1 MTYRSANSTGVA
13 PREWPES
20 RRSRLEL
27 AVVPAAVRIARYWT
41 ADQLAGTGPG
51 PGPADPDLVD
61 SAVLAVS
68 ELVTNAIAA
77 VSQDAAAGRDWAS
90 GQNRAVSQDA
100 VAGRDWASGQDRA
113 DGQHRA
119 SGQDGAGG
127 RHAAADL
134 ACAAAA
140 RPGLAL
146 AGTALVAAVAASCVL
161 PTRILSFGDLTSGQ
175 GLPGPVAA
183 LGAALSAGLPPP
195 SPPPPPPP
203 CPRVSLVI
211 SRMNMIVR
219 IEVHDSSRVPLPPT
233 CRRDAEDETGR
244 GLLVVAALAENWG
257 WQPEPFGKVVWC
269 ELAN

>member
-1 MTYRSANSTGVA
+1 MTYRSANGTGVA
-13 PREWPES
+13 PREWPDS

-27 AVVPAAVRIARYWT
+27 AVVPAAVRIARHWT

-51 PGPADPDLVD
+51 PGPADADLVD

-77 VSQDAAAGRDWAS
+77 VGQDAAAGLD
-90 GQNRAVSQDA
+90 G
-100 VAGRDWASGQDRA
+100 A
-113 DGQHRA
+113 DGRHA
-119 SGQDGAGG
+119 EAGQDGADG
-127 RHAAADL
+127 RHAEAGRGAAADR

-140 RPGLAL
+140 RPGLAF
-146 AGTALVAAVAASCVL
+146 AGTALAAAVAASSVL
-161 PTRILSFGDLTSGQ
+161 PGRILSFGDLTCGP

-183 LGAALSAGLPPP
+183 LGAALSAGLPP
-195 SPPPPPPP
+195 SPPPS
-203 CPRVSLVI
+203 PRVSLVI
-211 SRMNMIVR
+211 ARLHTIVR

-269 ELAN
+269 ELAS

>member
-1 MTYRSANSTGVA
+1 MTYRSANSTGLA
-13 PREWPES
+13 AREWPES

-77 VSQDAAAGRDWAS
+77 VSQDA
-90 GQNRAVSQDA
+90 
-100 VAGRDWASGQDRA
+100 A

-195 SPPPPPPP
+195 SPPPPPSTP

-219 IEVHDSSRVPLPPT
+219 VEVHDSSRVPLPPT

-269 ELAN
+269 ELAS

>member
-51 PGPADPDLVD
+51 PGPADPDL
-61 SAVLAVS
+61 
-68 ELVTNAIAA
+68 
-77 VSQDAAAGRDWAS
+77 AG
-90 GQNRAVSQDA
+90 
-100 VAGRDWASGQDRA
+100 
-113 DGQHRA
+113 
-119 SGQDGAGG
+119 
-127 RHAAADL
+127 
-134 ACAAAA
+134 AAAA

-195 SPPPPPPP
+195 SPPPPPSTP

>member
-90 GQNRAVSQDA
+90 GQNRAVSQD
-100 VAGRDWASGQDRA
+100 
-113 DGQHRA
+113 
-119 SGQDGAGG
+119 GAGG

-195 SPPPPPPP
+195 SPPPPPSTP

>member
-119 SGQDGAGG
+119 S
-127 RHAAADL
+127 DL

-203 CPRVSLVI
+203 GPRVSLVI